1 MQVNR
6 LAFLVVTSALFG
18 CGGGGSDY
26 GGTTGPPPP
35 PPGNQT
41 LGSINT
47 NLTSISLVAGNTQSI
62 TVSAYDTQGGV
73 ISNPGTPTFS
83 VPAAQLAVAEVDGQ
97 GVVLGLS
104 QGTATVTVSLTV
116 GAVTKTAT
124 VTVNV
129 SGTLPNSADV
139 VASSGDYT
147 FTPKN
152 VAILRGGSV
161 TWTFGALEHT
171 VTFANTAGAPASIN
185 SGGYATTVSRSFT
198 TAGNFSYICTLHPG
212 MSGQV
217 VVR

>member
-6 LAFLVVTSALFG
+6 LAFLVVTSALLG
-18 CGGGGSDY
+18 CGGGGSDD

-35 PPGNQT
+35 PGNQQT
-41 LGSINT
+41 LGSIST
-47 NLTSISLVAGNTQSI
+47 NVTTINIGAGNTQTI
-62 TVSAYDTQGGV
+62 TVSAFDTQNAV
-73 ISNPGTPTFS
+73 IANPGTPTFT
-83 VPAAQLAVAEVDGQ
+83 VAQSAIAEVDGQ
-97 GVVLGLS
+97 GVVLALS
-104 QGTATVTVSLTV
+104 QGVTAVNVSLTM

-124 VTVNV
+124 VSVSV
-129 SGTLPNSADV
+129 SGTLPSDASV
-139 VASSGDYT
+139 IASSGDYV

-171 VTFANTAGAPASIN
+171 VTFTNTSGAPASI
-185 SGGYATTVSRSFT
+185 STGGYSTAVSRTFGS
-198 TAGNFSYICTLHPG
+198 AGNFAYTCTIHAG

>member
-6 LAFLVVTSALFG
+6 LAFLVVTSALLG
-18 CGGGGSDY
+18 CGGGGSDD

-35 PPGNQT
+35 PGNQHT
-41 LGSINT
+41 LGSIST
-47 NLTSISLVAGNTQSI
+47 NVTTINIGAGNTQTI
-62 TVSAYDTQGGV
+62 TVSAFDTQNAV
-73 ISNPGTPTFS
+73 IANPGTPTFT
-83 VPAAQLAVAEVDGQ
+83 VAQAAIAEVDGQ
-97 GVVLGLS
+97 GVVLALS
-104 QGTATVTVSLTV
+104 QGVTAVNVSLTM

-124 VTVNV
+124 VSVSV
-129 SGTLPNSADV
+129 SGTLPSDASV
-139 VASSGDYT
+139 IASSGDYV

-171 VTFANTAGAPASIN
+171 VTFTNTSGAPASI
-185 SGGYATTVSRSFT
+185 STGGYSTAVSRTFGS
-198 TAGNFSYICTLHPG
+198 AGNFAYTCTIHAG